1 MPSASGSVSAGW
13 GSRTRVEP
21 LLRMKSIVKAF
32 SGVRVL
38 HGVDFEVLSGEVMA
52 LVGENGAG
60 KSTLMKILAGVHT
73 DWEGEV
79 CLDGEPVRFPDTRA
93 AEEAGIAIIYQELN
107 LVPGLTVAENIF
119 LGREP
124 TRFGGVID
132 YAAMNR
138 MAREIMDS
146 LHFDAPATVPVS
158 ELRIGARQLV
168 EIGKALSLDARLLIM
183 DEPTSALTGT
193 EAEVLFSVVRE
204 LRAGG
209 VSVIYISHRLDEL
222 YQIAD
227 RVTVMRDGL
236 TVDTMPASEIDR
248 RALISLMVGREFE
261 QFFVKEGEP
270 GEDVVFRVRSLT
282 RLNGVPGRRALLDDI
297 SFDVRRG
304 EQFGIAGLLG
314 SGRTELLEALF
325 GAAARDTSGRVEL
338 EGVELNLSNPR
349 RAIEAGIALLTED
362 RKGNGLVLSMNVEQN
377 LTLAALNE
385 LLHLCMISPG
395 KERALAK
402 EYVDRL
408 SIDAADLG
416 NPIESL
422 SGGNQQ
428 KVLLAK
434 WLATRPRVLLLDEP
448 TRGVDVGAK
457 HELYVYLSKLAA
469 EGVSIIMT
477 SSELPEL
484 LSICDRIMVLRE
496 GRMSAL
502 FDRDEATQARIL
514 HAAAPAA

>member
-1 MPSASGSVSAGW
+1 M
-13 GSRTRVEP
+13 EP
-21 LLRMKSIVKAF
+21 LLRMESIIKAF

-38 HGVDFEVLSGEVMA
+38 HGVEFEVLPGEVMA

-60 KSTLMKILAGVHT
+60 KSTLMKIVAGVHQEWQG
-73 DWEGEV
+73 D
-79 CLDGEPVRFPDTRA
+79 LHFDGEQVRFPATRA

-107 LVPGLTVAENIF
+107 LVPGLTVAENMF

-146 LHFDAPATVPVS
+146 LHFDDPVTIPVS
-158 ELRIGARQLV
+158 ELRIGGQQLV
-168 EIGKALSLDARLLIM
+168 EIGKALSLDARLLVM
-183 DEPTSALTGT
+183 DEPTSALTGA
-193 EAEVLFSVVRE
+193 EAEILFTVVRK
-204 LRAGG
+204 LRSDG
-209 VSVIYISHRLDEL
+209 VSIVYISHRLDEL

-227 RVTVMRDGL
+227 RVTVMRDGR
-236 TVDTMPASEIDR
+236 TVGVMNAEDISR
-248 RALISLMVGREFE
+248 RELISLMVGRDFE
-261 QFFVKEGEP
+261 QFFVREGEP
-270 GEDVVFRVRSLT
+270 DEDVVFRVRNLT
-282 RLNGVPGRRALLDDI
+282 RVNEVPGRRALLDDI
-297 SFDVRRG
+297 SFEVRRG

-325 GAAARDTSGRVEL
+325 GVAARDTRGRVEL
-338 EGVELNLSNPR
+338 EGVELDLSNPR
-349 RAIEAGIALLTED
+349 QAIEAGIALLTED

-377 LTLAALNE
+377 LTLAALKE

-395 KERALAK
+395 KERALAE

-408 SIDAADLG
+408 SIDVADLG

-457 HELYVYLSKLAA
+457 HELYIYLSKLAE

-496 GRMSAL
+496 GRVSAL
-502 FDRDEATQARIL
+502 FDHEEATQEKIL

>member
-1 MPSASGSVSAGW
+1 M
-13 GSRTRVEP
+13 EP
-21 LLRMKSIVKAF
+21 LLRMESIIKAF

-38 HGVDFEVLSGEVMA
+38 HGVEFEVLPGEVMA

-60 KSTLMKILAGVHT
+60 KSTLMKIVAGVHQEWQG
-73 DWEGEV
+73 D
-79 CLDGEPVRFPDTRA
+79 LYFDGEHVRFPATRA

-138 MAREIMDS
+138 MARDIMDS
-146 LHFDAPATVPVS
+146 LHFDDPVTIPVS
-158 ELRIGARQLV
+158 ELRIGGQQLV
-168 EIGKALSLDARLLIM
+168 EIGKALSLDARLLVM
-183 DEPTSALTGT
+183 DEPTSALTGA
-193 EAEVLFSVVRE
+193 EAEILFTVVRK
-204 LRAGG
+204 LRSDG
-209 VSVIYISHRLDEL
+209 VSIVYISHRLDEL

-227 RVTVMRDGL
+227 RVTVMRDGR
-236 TVDTMPASEIDR
+236 TVGVMNAEDISR
-248 RALISLMVGREFE
+248 RELISLMVGRDFE
-261 QFFVKEGEP
+261 QFFVREGEP
-270 GEDVVFRVRSLT
+270 GEDVVFRVRNLT
-282 RLNGVPGRRALLDDI
+282 RVNEVPGRRALLDDI
-297 SFDVRRG
+297 SFEVRRG

-325 GAAARDTSGRVEL
+325 GAAPRDTCGSVEL
-338 EGVELNLSNPR
+338 EGVELDLSNPR
-349 RAIEAGIALLTED
+349 RAIESGIALLTED

-377 LTLAALNE
+377 LTLAALKE

-395 KERALAK
+395 KERALAE

-408 SIDAADLG
+408 SIDVADLG

-457 HELYVYLSKLAA
+457 HELYIYLSKLAE

-496 GRMSAL
+496 GRVSAQAIVTVG
-502 FDRDEATQARIL
+502 FPEARHIQPMPSPSLTELR
-514 HAAAPAA
+514 

>member
-1 MPSASGSVSAGW
+1 M
-13 GSRTRVEP
+13 E
-21 LLRMKSIVKAF
+21 SIVKAF

-38 HGVDFEVLSGEVMA
+38 HGVDFEILPGEVMA

-60 KSTLMKILAGVHT
+60 KSTLMKILAGVHL
-73 DWEGEV
+73 DWQGDV
-79 CLDGEPVRFPDTRA
+79 IFDGASVRFDSTRA

-146 LHFDAPATVPVS
+146 LHFDDPVTIPVS
-158 ELRIGARQLV
+158 QLRIGGQQLV
-168 EIGKALSLDARLLIM
+168 EIGKALSLNARLLVM
-183 DEPTSALTGT
+183 DEPTSALT
-193 EAEVLFSVVRE
+193 EAEAGILFSVVRK
-204 LRAGG
+204 LRRDG
-209 VSVIYISHRLDEL
+209 VSIVYISHRLDEL
-222 YQIAD
+222 DQIAD
-227 RVTVMRDGL
+227 RVTVMRDGR
-236 TVDTMPASEIDR
+236 TVGTMMAGDVTR
-248 RALISLMVGREFE
+248 RELISLMVGRDFE

-270 GEDVVFRVRSLT
+270 GKEVVFRVRDLSRESAL
-282 RLNGVPGRRALLDDI
+282 PGRRALLEDI

-314 SGRTELLEALF
+314 SGRTELLESLF
-325 GAAARDTSGRVEL
+325 GAAARDTSGSVDIEGERVK
-338 EGVELNLSNPR
+338 LSSPR
-349 RAIEAGIALLTED
+349 RAIEAGIALITED

-377 LTLAALNE
+377 MTLAALKKI
-385 LLHLCMISPG
+385 LHLCMLSRE
-395 KERALAK
+395 KERALAE
-402 EYVDRL
+402 EYVERL
-408 SIDAADLG
+408 SIDVADLG

-448 TRGVDVGAK
+448 TRGIDVGAK
-457 HELYVYLSKLAA
+457 HELYLYLSRLA
-469 EGVSIIMT
+469 EQGVSIIMA

-496 GRMSAL
+496 GRISAL
-502 FDRDEATQARIL
+502 FDREEATQEKIM